1 MSKTV
6 EITSSEQFSDILSKS
21 RIVVADCKLSP
32 FQPKTQ
38 PYPATPVFST
48 TVT

>member
-21 RIVVADCKLSP
+21 RIVVADCKLTP
-32 FQPKTQ
+32 LQPKNRQ
-38 PYPATPVFST
+38 PYPAILFSA